1 MYMPNLEILRMNL
14 LSPLVLAFVLG
25 IVTKLVKSELSL
37 PKDLYSSLSIYLL
50 LALGLK
56 GGVELSETT
65 FQAIA
70 WPSLATLFLGCFTPV
85 SAYLAMRKL
94 GKFSPVD
101 SAALAAHYG
110 SVSAVTFIAANQF
123 VTGLGHQA
131 EGFMPTLVT
140 LLESP
145 GILIALAIGATNRAS
160 LKPGSTTDIKNDS
173 ITSVLHEIFTSRSM
187 VLLVGGLVIG
197 FLAGAKSYE
206 PVKPFFETGFKG
218 ALVLFL
224 LEMGIVAG
232 SRLKD
237 LKKVGARLISLG
249 VLIPIF
255 HGGIGVL
262 LGSLAGLSVGGA
274 TVLGAM
280 AGSASYIAAP
290 PAVRM
295 TLPEANPTYY
305 LTASLAITFPF
316 NLIAGI
322 PLYHGLSLWL
332 HR

>member
-1 MYMPNLEILRMNL
+1 MNL

-25 IVTKLVKSELSL
+25 IIAKIIKSEMSL
-37 PKDLYSSLSIYLL
+37 PKDLYASLSIYLL

-56 GGVELSETT
+56 GGVELSEST

-70 WPSLATLFLGCFTPV
+70 WPSLATLALGCLTPV
-85 SAYLAMRKL
+85 SAYFVMRKL
-94 GKFSPVD
+94 GKFSSID
-101 SAALAAHYG
+101 AAALAAHYG
-110 SVSAVTFIAANQF
+110 SVSAVTFIASIQF
-123 VTGLGHQA
+123 VTSLGHQA

-145 GILIALAIGATNRAS
+145 GILIALGIGAMNREKVRSALESEGPTNSKAS
-160 LKPGSTTDIKNDS
+160 
-173 ITSVLHEIFTSRSM
+173 VFHEIFTSRSM
-187 VLLVGGLVIG
+187 VLLVGGLLVG

-206 PVKPFFETGFKG
+206 PVKPFFEGGFKG

-237 LKKVGARLISLG
+237 LKKVGFRLVSLG
-249 VLIPIF
+249 VLIPIV
-255 HGGIGVL
+255 HGSIGVL
-262 LGSLAGLSVGGA
+262 LGTLSGLSVGGA

-305 LTASLAITFPF
+305 LTASLVITFPF
-316 NLIAGI
+316 NLVLGI
-322 PLYHGLSLWL
+322 PLYYSLSTWL
-332 HR
+332 HA